1 MITKDLE
8 RQFQD
13 LLLYT
18 GKEKKM
24 EERYLLDG
32 TSLRFMVPQELDH
45 HCAEQAREELELMIA
60 TYPIRQIIFDFKNTD
75 FMDSSGIGMIMGR
88 YQNLKYR
95 GGSVCAEHL
104 NQRMKRIFLLSGLH
118 KIVKLVEEESV
129 G

>member
-32 TSLRFMVPQELDH
+32 TSLRFMVPQEL
-45 HCAEQAREELELMIA
+45 ELMIA

-75 FMDSSGIGMIMGR
+75 FMDSSGIGMIIGR